1 MLNPVISL
9 LLCTEKLLTKEKHR
23 IERIDYLPIIQSYYY
38 LAEYMESIISKE
50 KLISSIIKTYT
61 NLMDDNYR
69 SQKINELL
77 SELMP
82 NIPEEIK
89 VIKKSLILN

>member
-1 MLNPVISL
+1 
-9 LLCTEKLLTKEKHR
+9 
-23 IERIDYLPIIQSYYY
+23 
-38 LAEYMESIISKE
+38 
-50 KLISSIIKTYT
+50 
-61 NLMDDNYR
+61 MDDNYR